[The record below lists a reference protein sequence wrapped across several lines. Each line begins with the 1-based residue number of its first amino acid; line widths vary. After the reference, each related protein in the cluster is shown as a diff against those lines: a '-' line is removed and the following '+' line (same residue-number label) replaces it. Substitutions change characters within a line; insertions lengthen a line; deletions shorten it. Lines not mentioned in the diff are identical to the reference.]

1 MWGPAPQSVGRYQY
15 YVSFI
20 EDFSKFTWIYLL
32 RNRSE
37 VFQVFL
43 RSTSADNFDTVIRSG
58 YLLCIVRNGECSL
71 AFEGHY
77 TSIRIFY
84 YMCSTNLLRDCH
96 TCRCEKVLMAFS
108 STNGNANVKE
118 TVL

>member
-20 EDFSKFTWIYLL
+20 DNFSKFTWIYLL

-43 RSTSADNFDTVIRSG
+43 NFQQHVERLFNRKIITMQTDWGVEYQKLNSFFSKRLASFIMSLVLMLISKMARLKENIGILLKLG
-58 YLLCIVRNGECSL
+58 YL
-71 AFEGHY
+71 F
-77 TSIRIFY
+77 
-84 YMCSTNLLRDCH
+84 
-96 TCRCEKVLMAFS
+96 
-108 STNGNANVKE
+108 
-118 TVL
+118 